1 MVLGPLRI
9 KNITPYEVNVR
20 RGTQT
25 KIMED
30 YHKILPYR
38 KRQEEHY

>member
-9 KNITPYEVNVR
+9 KNITSYEINLR
-20 RGTQT
+20 RGSLT
-25 KIMED
+25 KMMED
-30 YHKILPYR
+30 YHKIVPFK